1 MKTPI
6 HSNHLLSRQRGAT
19 LIEALVAVLILALG
33 LLAMGGMMAY
43 AIQIPKMAGNRSVAV
58 NIGMELIERMR
69 TNTAAYKASN
79 NAYTTSLTYDGS
91 SDAPDPTLGV
101 CSFPNCTAATLAAMD
116 LAWAQRQLRL
126 QLPAGGYSIE
136 TTPGSTAGNL
146 WILWQEVGA
155 LGSFA
160 TSTSDICPATA
171 SSYTDPQPRCL
182 LIPFRL

>member
-1 MKTPI
+1 MKTATHPI
-6 HSNHLLSRQRGAT
+6 SLRTVQRGAT

-43 AIQIPKMAGNRSVAV
+43 AIQMPKLAGNRSVAV

-69 TNTAAYKASN
+69 TNVAAYNAST
-79 NAYTTSLTYDGS
+79 NAYTTSLSYDG
-91 SDAPDPTLGV
+91 DFKAPDLSE

-116 LAWAQRQLRL
+116 LTWAQKQLRL

-146 WILWQEVGA
+146 WILWQEPGS

-160 TSTSDICPATA
+160 TASSDICPASA
-171 SSYTDPQPRCL
+171 SIYTNPQPRCL